1 MHEMSTEK
9 YSEELADIIE
19 HSLNE
24 VYIVDY
30 ETLNYLYVNIGAC
43 KALQMTKEEL
53 LTMNLF
59 DVNPELTE
67 ERVRFINESSSH
79 NKGMINRTTHKR
91 KDGTI
96 YHAQSYIYKRK
107 HLNKDAYVIF
117 STDIS
122 EYIELELKHK
132 QQSKILEH
140 IHESVISTDLEGT
153 ITSYNRGS
161 FVLLGYTEEEII
173 GKNILQIYDKQNP
186 YDFGALIKI
195 MEKSSDYDI
204 EGFLIK
210 KDGSKVIC
218 DISLSS
224 INDEDGN
231 LIGIVGYSQDITEKK
246 SAERLLKKQAMI
258 LNHQANHDHL
268 TDLPNRTLFKDRL
281 NQAVAISSR
290 NKDKFALFF
299 IDLDNFKKINDS
311 LGHLVGDRV
320 LIEASHRLQ
329 SALRAED
336 TLARLGGDEF
346 TIILKDVKSLQS
358 ASVVADKIIQLMKEP
373 IQIDGH
379 TLFISSS
386 IGISM
391 FPDDSTDEENLIKF
405 ADTAMYKA
413 KEEGRDNYQ
422 FYSSDMTAMA
432 FERVVMESSLRT
444 AIEEDQFVVYFQ
456 PQINALDES
465 IIGMEALIRWQHPE
479 IGLVP
484 PGKFIPIAEESGL
497 IIEIDRIVM
506 RKAMEQFVAWYKE
519 GLNPG
524 TLALNLAMKQLN
536 ESSFIETLLSKMK
549 NIGFK
554 AEWLELEVTE
564 GQVMNNPDASIDKLN
579 KISDIGVELAI
590 DDFGTGYSSL
600 AYLKKFPLDKLKI
613 DQSFVRDT
621 PDDEDDV
628 AITKAII
635 ALAKSLNLKLIAEGV
650 ETIEQRNFMIENGC
664 FSIQGYFYYKP
675 MPIEEVTEL
684 LQSKSNKN

>member
-1 MHEMSTEK
+1 MHKMSTEK

-24 VYIVDY
+24 IYIVDF
-30 ETLNYLYVNIGAC
+30 ETLNYLYVNIGSC
-43 KALQMTKEEL
+43 QALGYTKEEL
-53 LTMNLF
+53 LQMNLF
-59 DVNPELTE
+59 DVNPGLTH
-67 ERVRFINESSSH
+67 ERVHFINESSSH

-107 HLNKDAYVIF
+107 HLDKDAYVIF

-122 EYIELELKHK
+122 EYIELELKHR
-132 QQSKILEH
+132 QQSEILNH
-140 IHESVISTDLEGT
+140 IHESVISTDLNGT

-161 FVLLGYTEEEII
+161 SVLLGYTEEEML

-186 YDFGALIKI
+186 YDFEALAKI
-195 MEKSSDYDI
+195 MEKNSDYDI
-204 EGFLIK
+204 EGFLVK
-210 KDGSKVIC
+210 KDGTKVIC

-224 INDEDGN
+224 ILDNDGK
-231 LIGIVGYSQDITEKK
+231 LVGIVGYSQDITEKK
-246 SAERLLKKQAMI
+246 AAERMLKKQALI
-258 LNHQANHDHL
+258 LNHQANHDTL

-281 NQAVAISSR
+281 SQAVAISHR
-290 NKDKFALFF
+290 NEEKFALFF
-299 IDLDNFKKINDS
+299 IDLDQFKKINDS
-311 LGHLVGDRV
+311 LGHLVGDKV

-329 SALRAED
+329 SAIRAED

-346 TIILKDVKSLQS
+346 TIILRDVKGVQS
-358 ASVVADKIIQLMKEP
+358 ASTVAEKIIETIKEP
-373 IQIDGH
+373 INVDGH

-386 IGISM
+386 IGISLY
-391 FPDDSTDEENLIKF
+391 PDDSTDEENLIKF
-405 ADTAMYKA
+405 ADTAMYQA
-413 KEEGRDNYQ
+413 KDAGRDNYQ
-422 FYSSDMTAMA
+422 FYSSNMTVLG

-444 AIEEDQFVVYFQ
+444 ALEEDQFIVYFQ
-456 PQINALDES
+456 PQVNALDDS
-465 IIGMEALIRWQHPE
+465 IVGMEALIRWQHPE

-484 PGKFIPIAEESGL
+484 PAKFIPIAEESGL
-497 IIEIDRIVM
+497 IIDIDRIVM
-506 RKAMEQFVAWYKE
+506 KKAMQQFVSWYKE

-524 TLALNLAMKQLN
+524 ILALNLAMKQLN
-536 ESSFIETLLSKMK
+536 ASDFIDILLETMK
-549 NIGFK
+549 TIEFK

-564 GQVMNNPDASIDKLN
+564 SQVMNNPDASIDKLN
-579 KISDIGVELAI
+579 QISDIGVELAI

-650 ETIEQRNFMIENGC
+650 ETVEQKNFMMENGC
-664 FSIQGYFYYKP
+664 FNIQGYFYYKP
-675 MPIEEVTEL
+675 LPAEEITKL
-684 LQSKSNKN
+684 LQ

>member
-1 MHEMSTEK
+1 MQEMSTEK

-24 VYIVDY
+24 IYIVDFK
-30 ETLNYLYVNIGAC
+30 TLKYLYVNIGAC
-43 KALQMTKEEL
+43 QALDYTQEEL
-53 LTMNLF
+53 LKMNLF
-59 DVNPELTE
+59 DVNPSLTHD
-67 ERVRFINESSSH
+67 RVNFINESSSH

-107 HLNKDAYVIF
+107 HLDKDAYVIF

-122 EYIELELKHK
+122 EYIELELKHR
-132 QQSKILEH
+132 QQSEILNH
-140 IHESVISTDLEGT
+140 IHESVISTDLNGI

-161 FVLLGYTEEEII
+161 SVLLGYSEEEML

-186 YDFGALIKI
+186 YDFEALAKV
-195 MEKSSDYDI
+195 MEKETDYDI

-210 KDGSKVIC
+210 KDGTKVIC

-224 INDEDGN
+224 ILDNDGK
-231 LIGIVGYSQDITEKK
+231 LVGIVGYSQDITEKK
-246 SAERLLKKQAMI
+246 AAERMLKKQALI
-258 LNHQANHDHL
+258 LNHQANHDTL

-281 NQAVAISSR
+281 SQAVAVSTR
-290 NKDKFALFF
+290 NEEKFALFF
-299 IDLDNFKKINDS
+299 IDLDQFKKINDS
-311 LGHLVGDRV
+311 LGHLVGDKV

-346 TIILKDVKSLQS
+346 TIILRDVKGVQS
-358 ASVVADKIIQLMKEP
+358 ASTVAEKIIQTIKEP
-373 IQIDGH
+373 ISVDGH

-386 IGISM
+386 IGISL
-391 FPDDSTDEENLIKF
+391 FPDDATDEENLIKF
-405 ADTAMYKA
+405 ADTAMYQA
-413 KEEGRDNYQ
+413 KDAGRDNYQ
-422 FYSSDMTAMA
+422 FYSSSMTALA

-444 AIEEDQFVVYFQ
+444 AIEEDQFIVYFQ
-456 PQINALDES
+456 PQVNALDNT
-465 IIGMEALIRWQHPE
+465 IVGMEALIRWQHPE

-484 PGKFIPIAEESGL
+484 PVKFIPIAEESGL
-497 IIEIDRIVM
+497 IIDIDRIVM
-506 RKAMEQFVAWYKE
+506 KKAMQQFVSWYKD
-519 GLNPG
+519 GLSPG
-524 TLALNLAMKQLN
+524 ILALNLAMKQLN
-536 ESSFIETLLSKMK
+536 ANDFIDALLETIE
-549 NIGFK
+549 NTGFK

-564 GQVMNNPDASIDKLN
+564 SQVMNNPDASIDKLN
-579 KISDIGVELAI
+579 QISDLGVELAI

-613 DQSFVRDT
+613 DQSFVRDI

-650 ETIEQRNFMIENGC
+650 ETIEQKNFMMENGC
-664 FSIQGYFYYKP
+664 FNIQGYFYYKP
-675 MPIEEVTEL
+675 LPAEEITKL
-684 LQSKSNKN
+684 LQ

>member
-1 MHEMSTEK
+1 MKEMSTEK

-24 VYIVDY
+24 IYIVDF
-30 ETLNYLYVNIGAC
+30 ETLKYLYVNIGAC
-43 KALQMTKEEL
+43 KALDYTQEEL
-53 LTMNLF
+53 LKMNLF
-59 DVNPELTE
+59 DVNPSLTHD
-67 ERVRFINESSSH
+67 RVNFINESSSH

-91 KDGTI
+91 QDGTI

-107 HLNKDAYVIF
+107 HLDKDAYVIF

-122 EYIELELKHK
+122 EYIELELKHR
-132 QQSKILEH
+132 QQSEILDH
-140 IHESVISTDLEGT
+140 IHESVISTDLNGT

-161 FVLLGYTEEEII
+161 SVLLGYSEEEML

-186 YDFGALIKI
+186 YDFEALIKT
-195 MEKSSDYDI
+195 MEKNKDYDI

-224 INDEDGN
+224 ILDNEGK
-231 LIGIVGYSQDITEKK
+231 LVGIVGYSQDITEKK
-246 SAERLLKKQAMI
+246 AAERMLKKQALI
-258 LNHQANHDHL
+258 LNHQANHDTL

-281 NQAVAISSR
+281 SQAVAVSSR
-290 NKDKFALFF
+290 NNEKFALFF
-299 IDLDNFKKINDS
+299 IDLDQFKKINDS
-311 LGHLVGDRV
+311 LGHQVGDKV

-346 TIILKDVKSLQS
+346 TLILRDVKNVQS
-358 ASVVADKIIQLMKEP
+358 ASTVADKIIKTIKEP
-373 IQIDGH
+373 ISVDGH

-386 IGISM
+386 IGISL
-391 FPDDSTDEENLIKF
+391 FPDDSMDEENLIKF
-405 ADTAMYKA
+405 ADTAMYQA
-413 KEEGRDNYQ
+413 KDEGRDNYQ
-422 FYSSDMTAMA
+422 FYSSDMTALA

-444 AIEEDQFVVYFQ
+444 AIEEDQFIIYFQ

-479 IGLVP
+479 VGLVP
-484 PGKFIPIAEESGL
+484 PAKFIPIAEDSGL
-497 IIEIDRIVM
+497 IIDIDRVVM
-506 RKAMEQFVAWYKE
+506 KKAMEQFVSWYKD

-524 TLALNLAMKQLN
+524 ILALNLAMKQLN
-536 ESSFIETLLSKMK
+536 SSDFIDTLLYTMK
-549 NIGFK
+549 NTNFEAK
-554 AEWLELEVTE
+554 WLELEVTE
-564 GQVMNNPDASIDKLN
+564 SQVMSNPDYSIDKLN
-579 KISDIGVELAI
+579 QISDLGIELAI

-650 ETIEQRNFMIENGC
+650 ETIEQRNFMIENDC
-664 FSIQGYFYYKP
+664 YNIQGYFYYKP
-675 MPIEEVTEL
+675 LPADEITEL
-684 LQSKSNKN
+684 LQYKQNKI

>member
-1 MHEMSTEK
+1 MQEMTTEK

-24 VYIVDY
+24 IYIVDF

-43 KALQMTKEEL
+43 QALDYTKEEL
-53 LTMNLF
+53 LKMNLF
-59 DVNPELTE
+59 DVNPSLTHD
-67 ERVRFINESSSH
+67 RVSFINESSSH

-107 HLNKDAYVIF
+107 HLEKDAYVIF

-122 EYIELELKHK
+122 ETIELELKHR
-132 QQSKILEH
+132 QQSEILNH
-140 IHESVISTDLEGT
+140 IHESVISTDLQGT

-161 FVLLGYTEEEII
+161 SVLLGYTEEEML

-186 YDFGALIKI
+186 YDFEALAKI
-195 MEKSSDYDI
+195 MEKNSEFDI

-224 INDEDGN
+224 ILDNDGK
-231 LIGIVGYSQDITEKK
+231 LAGIVGYSQDITEKK
-246 SAERLLKKQAMI
+246 AAERMLKKQALI
-258 LNHQANHDHL
+258 LSHQANHDTL

-290 NKDKFALFF
+290 NKEKFALFF
-299 IDLDNFKKINDS
+299 IDLDQFKKINDS
-311 LGHLVGDRV
+311 LGHHVGDKV

-329 SALRAED
+329 NALRAED

-346 TIILKDVKSLQS
+346 TLILRDVKNIQS
-358 ASVVADKIIQLMKEP
+358 ASTVAEKIIKTIKEP
-373 IQIDGH
+373 INIDNY

-386 IGISM
+386 IGISLY
-391 FPDDSTDEENLIKF
+391 PDDSENEENLIKF
-405 ADTAMYKA
+405 ADTAMYQA
-413 KEEGRDNYQ
+413 KDEGRDNYQ
-422 FYSSDMTAMA
+422 FYSSDMTALA
-432 FERVVMESSLRT
+432 FERVVMESSLRV
-444 AIEEDQFVVYFQ
+444 AIQEDQFVVYFQ
-456 PQINALDES
+456 PQIHALDDS
-465 IIGMEALIRWQHPE
+465 IIGMEALVRWEHPE
-479 IGLVP
+479 VGLVSP
-484 PGKFIPIAEESGL
+484 AKFIPIAEDSGL
-497 IIEIDRIVM
+497 IIDIDRIIM
-506 RKAMEQFVAWYKE
+506 KKAMTQFVSWYRD

-524 TLALNLAMKQLN
+524 VLSLNLAMKQLAAN
-536 ESSFIETLLSKMK
+536 DFIETLLETMESI
-549 NIGFK
+549 NF
-554 AEWLELEVTE
+554 EPCWLELEVTE

-579 KISDIGVELAI
+579 QISDIGIELAI

-600 AYLKKFPLDKLKI
+600 AYLKKLPLDKLKI

-621 PDDEDDV
+621 PHDEDDV

-650 ETIEQRNFMIENGC
+650 ETIEQRNFMVENGC
-664 FSIQGYFYYKP
+664 LNIQGCFYHKP
-675 MPIEEVTEL
+675 MPIDEITKL
-684 LQSKSNKN
+684 LQYKQNKI

>member
-1 MHEMSTEK
+1 MQEMSTEK

-24 VYIVDY
+24 IYIVDF
-30 ETLNYLYVNIGAC
+30 ESLNYLYVNIGAC
-43 KALQMTKEEL
+43 QALGYTKEEL
-53 LTMNLF
+53 LKMNLF
-59 DVNPELTE
+59 DVNPPLTQ

-107 HLNKDAYVIF
+107 HLDKDAYVIF

-122 EYIELELKHK
+122 EYIELELKHR
-132 QQSKILEH
+132 QQSEILNH
-140 IHESVISTDLEGT
+140 IHESVISTDLNGI

-161 FVLLGYTEEEII
+161 SVLLGYTEEEML
-173 GKNILQIYDKQNP
+173 GKSILQIYDKQNP
-186 YDFGALIKI
+186 YDFEALAKV
-195 MEKSSDYDI
+195 MEKEKDYDI

-210 KDGSKVIC
+210 KDGTKVIC

-224 INDEDGN
+224 ILDNEGK
-231 LIGIVGYSQDITEKK
+231 LVGIVGYSQDITEKK
-246 SAERLLKKQAMI
+246 AAERMLKKQALI
-258 LNHQANHDHL
+258 LNHQANHDTL

-281 NQAVAISSR
+281 SQAVAISSR
-290 NKDKFALFF
+290 NDEKFALFF
-299 IDLDNFKKINDS
+299 IDLDQFKKINDS
-311 LGHLVGDRV
+311 LGHLVGDKV

-329 SALRAED
+329 SAIRAED

-346 TIILKDVKSLQS
+346 TIILRDVKGVQS
-358 ASVVADKIIQLMKEP
+358 ASTVAEKIIKTIKEP
-373 IQIDGH
+373 INVDGH

-386 IGISM
+386 IGISLY
-391 FPDDSTDEENLIKF
+391 PDDSIEEDNLIKF
-405 ADTAMYKA
+405 ADTAMYQA
-413 KEEGRDNYQ
+413 KDAGRDNYQ
-422 FYSSDMTAMA
+422 FYSSSMTALA
-432 FERVVMESSLRT
+432 FERVVMESSLRV

-456 PQINALDES
+456 PQINALDDS
-465 IIGMEALIRWQHPE
+465 IVGMEALIRWQHPE
-479 IGLVP
+479 VGLVP
-484 PGKFIPIAEESGL
+484 PAKFIPIAEENGL
-497 IIEIDRIVM
+497 IIDIDRVVM
-506 RKAMEQFVAWYKE
+506 KKAMQQFSSWYKE

-524 TLALNLAMKQLN
+524 ILALNLAMKQLN
-536 ESSFIETLLSKMK
+536 ASDFISTLLETMQST
-549 NIGFK
+549 GFDAK
-554 AEWLELEVTE
+554 WLELEVTE

-579 KISDIGVELAI
+579 QISDLGIELAI

-621 PDDEDDV
+621 PHDEDDV

-650 ETIEQRNFMIENGC
+650 ETIEQRDFMMENGC
-664 FSIQGYFYYKP
+664 FNIQGYFYHKP
-675 MPIEEVTEL
+675 LPIDEITKL
-684 LQSKSNKN
+684 LQ